1 MSAIFALGERGD
13 TTAIP
18 ALESLLKS
26 DDLSIEMA
34 PMIKGQIER
43 IKQGPGKKP
52 GESEHVDESESNE
65 AVGKRLERLEK
76 MLQEMNNRLKAMEER
91 LPPKK

>member
-52 GESEHVDESESNE
+52 EGSQHVDESESNE

-76 MLQEMNNRLKAMEER
+76 MLQEMNNRLKIMEER
-91 LPPKK
+91 LPPK